1 MFSSKKATFPES
13 GAGHFDSHKIH
24 QKREQHSHKRSGVTG
39 RSGEK
44 FVETA
49 LFMDPEAYSMY
60 KNFFSQA
67 GYANVDKRIVNL
79 MLAFMNS
86 IQAIYHFESLGTK
99 VTFSIVKLEIQKTT
113 KFDNHGGDRGPLLTS
128 FCDYQGSQNPSDD
141 SNPDHWDIGLL
152 VSGVDFWAMSGGKKS
167 YLTMGLATV
176 TGICTKKY
184 GCVIGEMGVRDHN
197 EKPYPSTGFTSVYVM
212 AHEIGHNLGMSH
224 DSSGNSC
231 PANGYIMSPS
241 RGTKGECVWSQCSR
255 DHMARLDLECLLD
268 SPDPMSSDVDHNIYA
283 DNPGQDEQW
292 DGDRQ
297 CQLLMFTNDAH
308 MDHTQSDMH
317 KICYSMKCRSPG
329 RRGYYRAGPALEG
342 TPCGQ
347 EKICHQG
354 ECVKN
359 TISPGVSNAASWS
372 EWSSSGVCE
381 SGCIPRSKGFIKKTR
396 TCNKKSPVTINSI
409 CPGSTTEVTLCDSPS
424 CSGYT
429 TSKDYAKSMCQKFI
443 KADSRLSS
451 KIQAHGYQPTHVT
464 DRVDI
469 ACTVHCKKPSGG
481 WYAPILELS
490 DRQDVDVYFPD
501 GTFCHSEGGTDY
513 YCRKHQCLSSA
524 RGSRAD
530 KIPDL
535 PISQNARPD
544 GELGVSKDMEAY
556 FSLNDDGKPESNN
569 FQSDDHNEVP
579 DDDWEV
585 LDYVQN

>member
-1 MFSSKKATFPES
+1 MVKKKSVIKENVSRTLSVQGYQMRQVGLNGPVQAYVKAGAFHVAKDLSRKQEHAT
-13 GAGHFDSHKIH
+13 
-24 QKREQHSHKRSGVTG
+24 R
-39 RSGEK
+39 
-44 FVETA
+44 
-49 LFMDPEAYSMY
+49 
-60 KNFFSQA
+60 
-67 GYANVDKRIVNL
+67 
-79 MLAFMNS
+79 
-86 IQAIYHFESLGTK
+86 K
-99 VTFSIVKLEIQKTT
+99 VLS
-113 KFDNHGGDRGPLLTS
+113 LLTPYVQVNKIFYKVIRS
-128 FCDYQGSQNPSDD
+128 TVEN
-141 SNPDHWDIGLL
+141 LL
-152 VSGVDFWAMSGGKKS
+152 
-167 YLTMGLATV
+167 
-176 TGICTKKY
+176 
-184 GCVIGEMGVRDHN
+184 
-197 EKPYPSTGFTSVYVM
+197 
-212 AHEIGHNLGMSH
+212 
-224 DSSGNSC
+224 
-231 PANGYIMSPS
+231 
-241 RGTKGECVWSQCSR
+241 
-255 DHMARLDLECLLD
+255 
-268 SPDPMSSDVDHNIYA
+268 
-283 DNPGQDEQW
+283 
-292 DGDRQ
+292 
-297 CQLLMFTNDAH
+297 
-308 MDHTQSDMH
+308 
-317 KICYSMKCRSPG
+317 
-329 RRGYYRAGPALEG
+329 
-342 TPCGQ
+342 
-347 EKICHQG
+347 
-354 ECVKN
+354 
-359 TISPGVSNAASWS
+359 
-372 EWSSSGVCE
+372 
-381 SGCIPRSKGFIKKTR
+381 
-396 TCNKKSPVTINSI
+396 
-409 CPGSTTEVTLCDSPS
+409 GSTTEVTLCDSPS